1 MKTVVEDLGGAQK
14 KLVFEVPPEEVKE
27 ELEKYCRKIAKEVD
41 VRGFRKGKAPPSVIK
56 RLFKQQILG
65 EVASKIV
72 SSSLEEALK
81 EHSLTP
87 LGEPDIDTQ
96 PLEEGK
102 SFPFTITLDVK
113 PEIDVRDYQGI
124 QPDTEPPAV
133 KEEEVEQSLKELQ
146 KVHAQ
151 VKDVEEN
158 REVIVSDVVMVD
170 YEGLL
175 NGETLPED
183 QKKDVFIEIGAGN
196 YKREVE
202 EALVGSR
209 IGETREVEVEYP
221 DSYIQKQVAG
231 KKVVYRFHVKKIMT
245 KEMPGLDD
253 EFAKDVGAFESLDAL
268 KERLREQ
275 ILREKQVRIR
285 REVQEKILETILER
299 NPMEAPRSLVKER
312 LGQMMT
318 DAQTH
323 FLSRGMKLE
332 QNSEDS
338 QKLETELEV
347 LAEKD
352 VKKHL
357 LLDAIARKESIS
369 VSDADAE
376 EEIRKYAEQNQ
387 QSVEKI
393 RADIRKQEDGMERFK
408 HNLLR
413 EKTLAFLLPPDTIEE
428 GKKTNEG

>member
-1 MKTVVEDLGGAQK
+1 MKAVVEDLGGSQK
-14 KLVFEVPPEEVKE
+14 KLVFEVPPEEVNK
-27 ELEKYCRKIAKEVD
+27 ELEKYCKKLSKEVD

-56 RLFKQQILG
+56 RFFKQQILG
-65 EVASKIV
+65 EVASQIV
-72 SSSLEEALK
+72 SSSFEEALK

-87 LGEPDIDTQ
+87 LGEPDIDSS

-113 PEIDVRDYQGI
+113 PEIDVKDYQGI
-124 QPDTEPPAV
+124 QPEVPPLEV
-133 KEEEVEQSLKELQ
+133 KEEEVEKSLEELQ

-151 VKDVEEN
+151 VKDVEED
-158 REVIVSDVVMVD
+158 RAVVDGDVVVAD

-175 NGETLPED
+175 DGEPLPED

-196 YKREVE
+196 YKKDVE

-209 IGETREVEVEYP
+209 IGDTREVEVEYP
-221 DSYIQKQVAG
+221 DSAVNKQIAG
-231 KKVVYRFHVKKIMT
+231 KKVLYRFHVKKIMK
-245 KEMPGLDD
+245 KELPGLDD
-253 EFAKDVGAFESLDAL
+253 EFAKDVGPFDSLDAL
-268 KERLREQ
+268 KERVREQ
-275 ILREKQVRIR
+275 IL
-285 REVQEKILETILER
+285 QEKKTRNRRDQQEKLLDTILER
-299 NPMEAPRSLVKER
+299 NPTEAPRSLVKER
-312 LGQMMT
+312 LGQMML
-318 DAQTH
+318 DARSH
-323 FLSRGMKLE
+323 FISRGMMLE
-332 QNSEDS
+332 KDSEDS

-357 LLDAIARKESIS
+357 LLDAIARKESIT

-387 QSVEKI
+387 QSLEKI
-393 RADIRKQEDGMERFK
+393 RADVQKQEDGLERFK

-413 EKTLAFLLPPDTIEE
+413 EKTLDFLLPQDTIIEE
-428 GKKTNEG
+428 EKSKEE